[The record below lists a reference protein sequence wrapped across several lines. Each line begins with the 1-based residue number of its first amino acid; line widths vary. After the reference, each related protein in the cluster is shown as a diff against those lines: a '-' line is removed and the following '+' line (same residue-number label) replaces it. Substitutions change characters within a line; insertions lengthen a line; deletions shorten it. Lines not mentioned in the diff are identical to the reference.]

1 MKPII
6 LIDRAASILTCF
18 TPEKVELSAAEISR
32 KVGIPNTTAHRML
45 AALIQ
50 NGLLERNAGN
60 NKYMIGPT
68 MFILGNLYLQT
79 KDLVK
84 AAEPVTKVLNELTR
98 ENINVVVL
106 HQGGVLRLIRDESQ
120 HTVVAN
126 IHVGSVYP
134 PYSSAVGRVL
144 LSELTEAEI
153 DSLYPEE
160 KLQKI
165 TNKTISTKTELKLLL
180 KQIRETGISF
190 NSGGTFEGVDGF
202 GALIRGVGGKAI
214 AALGIALPTY
224 RMNPQKYELFASLVK
239 MGASLISYRLGHK
252 DRVNSISSIDEIH
265 SWWTQNTRDMPV

>member
-6 LIDRAASILTCF
+6 LIDRAASILSCF

-32 KVGIPNTTAHRML
+32 EAGIPNTTVHRIL
-45 AALIQ
+45 AAFTQ

-60 NKYMIGPT
+60 GKYTIGPE
-68 MFILGNLYLQT
+68 MFILGNLYLQE
-79 KDLVK
+79 KDLIKV
-84 AAEPVTKVLNELTR
+84 AEPVTGVLNELTR

-106 HQGGVLRLIRDESQ
+106 HQGSVLRLIREESQ

-126 IHVGSVYP
+126 IHVGSVYRA
-134 PYSSAVGRVL
+134 YSSAVGRAL
-144 LSELTEAEI
+144 ISELTEAEI
-153 DSLYPEE
+153 DSLHPEE
-160 KLQKI
+160 KLEKI

-190 NSGGTFEGVDGF
+190 SSEGTFEGVDGF
-202 GALIRGVGGKAI
+202 GALIRGAGGKAI

-252 DRVNSISSIDEIH
+252 DRVNPISSIEEIC
-265 SWWTQNTRDMPV
+265 SWWTQNTRDISV